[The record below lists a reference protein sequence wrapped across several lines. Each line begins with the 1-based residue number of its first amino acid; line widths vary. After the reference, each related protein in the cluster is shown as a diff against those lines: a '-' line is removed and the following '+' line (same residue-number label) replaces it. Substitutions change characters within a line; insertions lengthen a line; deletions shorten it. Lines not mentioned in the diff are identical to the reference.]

1 MAIIDKLTAI
11 ADAVREKA
19 DIRETMTLD
28 RIAMEIA
35 ALKVGGGGGGGE
47 TVTIATSCTN
57 AKACYDLLTSLKDA
71 DATVHV
77 WVFNGDASTTGVDNQ
92 AKLLVICDFVPNSFY
107 WVRCRGGVYNANL
120 GNTAAYDLVMS
131 AGDSFVYWGSS
142 V

>member
-1 MAIIDKLTAI
+1 MALTDKLSAI
-11 ADAVREKA
+11 ADT
-19 DIRETMTLD
+19 IRGKTGGTEELTLD
-28 RIAMEIA
+28 QMVDAIAGIES
-35 ALKVGGGGGGGE
+35 GGGGGE
-47 TVTIATSCTN
+47 TVTMAASCTN

-71 DATVHV
+71 NATVHV
-77 WVFNGDASTTGVDNQ
+77 WVFNGDASKTGVDNQ
-92 AKLLVICDFVPNSFY
+92 AKLLMICDFVPNSFY